1 MSNKILYLYAKTDM
15 DLSIFDDT
23 ILQLNNKYMELDI
36 TTENRRSFRDLD
48 KLLHRLNT
56 NDVLLINDLSDI
68 GLKQT
73 DLIKYLDYIIYHN
86 IILIIQN
93 INTTHDDNIDINKA
107 VLLTLKQYIL
117 SNDNIVSF
125 ANKSSVGRS
134 KIIFPDNWEELYS
147 LWINHEITSKEFIN
161 KSGLKKATFYNLL
174 SEYRRIQ
181 ELNLEYINKYRL
193 A

>member
-1 MSNKILYLYAKTDM
+1 MSNKTLYLYAKTDI
-15 DLSIFDDT
+15 DLSVFDDI
-23 ILQLNNKYMELDI
+23 ILRFNNKYTELDI
-36 TTENRRSFRDLD
+36 TIENRRSFRDLD
-48 KLLHRLNT
+48 KLLQRLNK

-73 DLIKYLDYIIYHN
+73 DLIKYLDYIVYNN

-93 INTTHDDNIDINKA
+93 IDTTHDDNIDINKA
-107 VLLTLKQYIL
+107 VLSTLKQYIV
-117 SNDNIVSF
+117 SNNNIINFS
-125 ANKSSVGRS
+125 NKSSVGRS
-134 KIIFPDNWEELYS
+134 KIIFPDNWEDLYNS
-147 LWINHEITSKEFIN
+147 WINHEITSKEFIN

-174 SEYRRIQ
+174 GEYKHIQ

>member
-1 MSNKILYLYAKTDM
+1 MSNNTLYLYAKTDI
-15 DLSIFDDT
+15 DLSVFDDI
-23 ILQLNNKYMELDI
+23 ILRFNNKYTELDI
-36 TTENRRSFRDLD
+36 TIENRRSFRDLD
-48 KLLHRLNT
+48 KLLQRLNK

-73 DLIKYLDYIIYHN
+73 DLIKYLDYIVYNN

-93 INTTHDDNIDINKA
+93 IDTTHDDNIDINKA
-107 VLLTLKQYIL
+107 VLSTLKQYIV
-117 SNDNIVSF
+117 SNNNIINF

-134 KIIFPDNWEELYS
+134 KIIFPDNWEELYD

>member
-1 MSNKILYLYAKTDM
+1 MSNNTLYLYAKTDI
-15 DLSIFDDT
+15 DLSVFDDI
-23 ILQLNNKYMELDI
+23 ILRFNNKYTELDI
-36 TTENRRSFRDLD
+36 TIENRRSFRDLD
-48 KLLHRLNT
+48 KLLQRLNK

-73 DLIKYLDYIIYHN
+73 DLIKYLDYIVYNN

-93 INTTHDDNIDINKA
+93 IDTTHDDNIDINKA
-107 VLLTLKQYIL
+107 VLSTLKPY
-117 SNDNIVSF
+117 IVSNNNIINF
-125 ANKSSVGRS
+125 SNKSSVGRS
-134 KIIFPDNWEELYS
+134 KIIFPDNWEDLYNS
-147 LWINHEITSKEFIN
+147 WINHEITSKEFIN

-174 SEYRRIQ
+174 GEYKHIQ

>member
-1 MSNKILYLYAKTDM
+1 MNEARILGQDNIIKIESNNLK
-15 DLSIFDDT
+15 S
-23 ILQLNNKYMELDI
+23 
-36 TTENRRSFRDLD
+36 
-48 KLLHRLNT
+48 
-56 NDVLLINDLSDI
+56 NDLSDI

-93 INTTHDDNIDINKA
+93 INTTHDDNI
-107 VLLTLKQYIL
+107 
-117 SNDNIVSF
+117 VSF

-134 KIIFPDNWEELYS
+134 KIIFPDNWEELYD

-161 KSGLKKATFYNLL
+161 KSVLKKATFYNLL

>member
-1 MSNKILYLYAKTDM
+1 MSNKTLYLYAKTDM
-15 DLSIFDDT
+15 DLSIFDDI
-23 ILQLNNKYMELDI
+23 ILQLNNKYMELDVTI
-36 TTENRRSFRDLD
+36 ENRRSFRDLD
-48 KLLHRLNT
+48 KLLHRLNKS
-56 NDVLLINDLSDI
+56 DVLLINDLSDI

-73 DLIKYLDYIIYHN
+73 DLLKYLDYIIYNN
-86 IILIIQN
+86 IILVIQN

-117 SNDNIVSF
+117 SNNNIISF
-125 ANKSSVGRS
+125 VNKSFVGRS
-134 KIIFPDNWEELYS
+134 KIIFPDNWEELYN

-174 SEYRRIQ
+174 GEYRRIQ
-181 ELNLEYINKYRL
+181 ELNSEYMHTHNL

>member
-1 MSNKILYLYAKTDM
+1 MSNNTLYLYAKTDI
-15 DLSIFDDT
+15 DLSVFDDI
-23 ILQLNNKYMELDI
+23 ILRFNNKYTELDI
-36 TTENRRSFRDLD
+36 TIENRRSFRDLD
-48 KLLHRLNT
+48 KLLQRLNK

-73 DLIKYLDYIIYHN
+73 DLIKYLDYIVYNN

-93 INTTHDDNIDINKA
+93 IDTTHNDNIDINKA
-107 VLLTLKQYIL
+107 VLSTLKQYIV
-117 SNDNIVSF
+117 SNNNIINF

-134 KIIFPDNWEELYS
+134 KIIFPDNWEELYD

>member
-1 MSNKILYLYAKTDM
+1 MSNNTLYLYAKTDI
-15 DLSIFDDT
+15 DLSVFDDI
-23 ILQLNNKYMELDI
+23 ILRFNNKYTELDI
-36 TTENRRSFRDLD
+36 TIENRRSFRDLD

-107 VLLTLKQYIL
+107 VLSTLKQYIL
-117 SNDNIVSF
+117 SNNNIINFS
-125 ANKSSVGRS
+125 NKSSVGRS
-134 KIIFPDNWEELYS
+134 KIIFPDNWEDLYNS
-147 LWINHEITSKEFIN
+147 WINHEITSKEFIN

-174 SEYRRIQ
+174 GEYKHIQ

>member
-1 MSNKILYLYAKTDM
+1 MSNNTLYLYAKTDI
-15 DLSIFDDT
+15 DLSLFDDI
-23 ILQLNNKYMELDI
+23 ILRFNNKYTELDI
-36 TTENRRSFRDLD
+36 TIENRRSFRDLD
-48 KLLHRLNT
+48 KLLQRLNK

-73 DLIKYLDYIIYHN
+73 DLIKYLDYIIYNN
-86 IILIIQN
+86 IILVIQN
-93 INTTHDDNIDINKA
+93 INTTHDANISINKA

-117 SNDNIVSF
+117 SNNNIISF
-125 ANKSSVGRS
+125 VNNSSVGRS
-134 KIIFPDNWEELYS
+134 KIIFPDNWEELYN

-174 SEYRRIQ
+174 GEYRRIQ
-181 ELNLEYINKYRL
+181 ELNSEYMHTHNL

>member
-15 DLSIFDDT
+15 DLSIFDDI
-23 ILQLNNKYMELDI
+23 ILQFNNKYMELDI
-36 TTENRRSFRDLD
+36 TIENRRSFRDLD
-48 KLLHRLNT
+48 KLLHRLNKS
-56 NDVLLINDLSDI
+56 DVLLINDLSDI

-73 DLIKYLDYIIYHN
+73 DLIKYLDYIIYNN

-93 INTTHDDNIDINKA
+93 INTTHDDNININKA

-117 SNDNIVSF
+117 SNNNIVSF
-125 ANKSSVGRS
+125 ANKPSVGRS

-147 LWINHEITSKEFIN
+147 LWINHKITSKDFIDE
-161 KSGLKKATFYNLL
+161 SGLKKATFYNLL

-181 ELNLEYINKYRL
+181 ELNLEYINKYHL

>member
-1 MSNKILYLYAKTDM
+1 MSNNTLYLYAKTDI
-15 DLSIFDDT
+15 DLSVFDDI
-23 ILQLNNKYMELDI
+23 ILRFNNKYTELDI
-36 TTENRRSFRDLD
+36 TIENRRSFRDLD
-48 KLLHRLNT
+48 KLLHRLNK

-73 DLIKYLDYIIYHN
+73 DLIKYLDYIVYNN

-93 INTTHDDNIDINKA
+93 IDTTHDDNIDINKA
-107 VLLTLKQYIL
+107 VLSTLKQYIV
-117 SNDNIVSF
+117 SNNNIINFS
-125 ANKSSVGRS
+125 NKSSVGRS
-134 KIIFPDNWEELYS
+134 KIIFPDNWEDLYNS
-147 LWINHEITSKEFIN
+147 WINHEITSKEFIN

-174 SEYRRIQ
+174 GEYKHIQ

>member
-15 DLSIFDDT
+15 NLSIFDDT
-23 ILQLNNKYMELDI
+23 ILQFNNKYMELDI
-36 TTENRRSFRDLD
+36 TIENRRSFRDLD
-48 KLLHRLNT
+48 KLLRGLNKS
-56 NDVLLINDLSDI
+56 DVLLINDLSDI

-73 DLIKYLDYIIYHN
+73 DLIKYLDYIIHNN
-86 IILIIQN
+86 IILFVQTID
-93 INTTHDDNIDINKA
+93 TTHDDNIDINKA

-117 SNDNIVSF
+117 SNNNIISF

-147 LWINHEITSKEFIN
+147 SWINHEITSKEFID

-174 SEYRRIQ
+174 GEYRRIQ

>member
-1 MSNKILYLYAKTDM
+1 MSNKTLYLYAKTDM
-15 DLSIFDDT
+15 DLSIFDDI
-23 ILQLNNKYMELDI
+23 ILQFNNKYSELDVTI
-36 TTENRRSFRDLD
+36 ENRRSFRDLD

-134 KIIFPDNWEELYS
+134 KIIFPDNWEELYD

>member
-1 MSNKILYLYAKTDM
+1 MSNKTLYLYAKTDM
-15 DLSIFDDT
+15 DLSIFDDI
-23 ILQLNNKYMELDI
+23 ILQFNNKYSELDI
-36 TTENRRSFRDLD
+36 TIENRRSFRDLD
-48 KLLHRLNT
+48 KLLHRLNKS
-56 NDVLLINDLSDI
+56 DVLLINDLSDI

-73 DLIKYLDYIIYHN
+73 DLIKYLDYIIYNN
-86 IILIIQN
+86 IILVIQN
-93 INTTHDDNIDINKA
+93 INTTHDANISINKS

-117 SNDNIVSF
+117 SNNNIISF
-125 ANKSSVGRS
+125 VNKSSVGRS
-134 KIIFPDNWEELYS
+134 KIIFPDNWEELYN

>member
-1 MSNKILYLYAKTDM
+1 MSNNTLYLYAKTDI
-15 DLSIFDDT
+15 DLSVFDDI
-23 ILQLNNKYMELDI
+23 ILRFNNKYTELDI
-36 TTENRRSFRDLD
+36 TIENRRSFRDLD

-117 SNDNIVSF
+117 SNNNIINFS
-125 ANKSSVGRS
+125 NKSSVGRS
-134 KIIFPDNWEELYS
+134 KIIFPDNWEDLYNS
-147 LWINHEITSKEFIN
+147 WINHEITSKEFIN

-174 SEYRRIQ
+174 GEYKHIQ

>member
-1 MSNKILYLYAKTDM
+1 MSNNTLYLYAKTDI
-15 DLSIFDDT
+15 DLSVFDDI
-23 ILQLNNKYMELDI
+23 ILRFNNKYTELDI
-36 TTENRRSFRDLD
+36 TIENRRSFRDLD

-73 DLIKYLDYIIYHN
+73 DLIKYLDYIVYNN

-93 INTTHDDNIDINKA
+93 IDTTHDDNIDINKA
-107 VLLTLKQYIL
+107 VLSTLKQYIV
-117 SNDNIVSF
+117 SNNNIINFS
-125 ANKSSVGRS
+125 NKSSVGRS
-134 KIIFPDNWEELYS
+134 KIIFPDNWEDLYNS
-147 LWINHEITSKEFIN
+147 WINHEITSKEFIN

-174 SEYRRIQ
+174 GEYKHIQ

>member
-1 MSNKILYLYAKTDM
+1 MNEARILGQDNIIKIESNNLK
-15 DLSIFDDT
+15 S
-23 ILQLNNKYMELDI
+23 
-36 TTENRRSFRDLD
+36 
-48 KLLHRLNT
+48 
-56 NDVLLINDLSDI
+56 NDLSDI

-134 KIIFPDNWEELYS
+134 KIIFPDNWEELYD

-161 KSGLKKATFYNLL
+161 KSVLKKATFYNLL

>member
-15 DLSIFDDT
+15 NLSIFDNI
-23 ILQLNNKYMELDI
+23 ILQFNNKYMELDI
-36 TTENRRSFRDLD
+36 TIENRRSFRDLD
-48 KLLHRLNT
+48 KLLHRLNKS
-56 NDVLLINDLSDI
+56 DILLINDVSDI

-117 SNDNIVSF
+117 SNNNIVSF
-125 ANKSSVGRS
+125 VNKSSVGRS
-134 KIIFPDNWEELYS
+134 KIIFPDNWEALYN
-147 LWINHEITSKEFIN
+147 LWINHEITSKEFID

-174 SEYRRIQ
+174 SEYKHIQ

>member
-1 MSNKILYLYAKTDM
+1 MSNNTLYLYAKTDI
-15 DLSIFDDT
+15 DLSVFDDI
-23 ILQLNNKYMELDI
+23 ILRFNNKYTELDI
-36 TTENRRSFRDLD
+36 TIENRRSFRDLD
-48 KLLHRLNT
+48 KLLHRLNK

-73 DLIKYLDYIIYHN
+73 DLIKYLDYIVYNN

-93 INTTHDDNIDINKA
+93 IDTTHDDNIDINKT
-107 VLLTLKQYIL
+107 VLSTLKQYIV
-117 SNDNIVSF
+117 SNNNIINF
-125 ANKSSVGRS
+125 LNKSSVGRS
-134 KIIFPDNWEELYS
+134 KIIFPDNWEDLYNS
-147 LWINHEITSKEFIN
+147 WINHEITSKEFIN

-174 SEYRRIQ
+174 GEYKHIQ

>member
-1 MSNKILYLYAKTDM
+1 MSNNTLYLYAKTDI
-15 DLSIFDDT
+15 DLSVFDDI
-23 ILQLNNKYMELDI
+23 ILRFNNKYTELDI
-36 TTENRRSFRDLD
+36 TIENRRSFRDLD
-48 KLLHRLNT
+48 KLLQRLNK

-73 DLIKYLDYIIYHN
+73 DLIKYLDYIVYNN

-93 INTTHDDNIDINKA
+93 IDTTHDDNIDINKA
-107 VLLTLKQYIL
+107 VLSTLKQYIV
-117 SNDNIVSF
+117 SNNNIINFS
-125 ANKSSVGRS
+125 NKSSVGRS
-134 KIIFPDNWEELYS
+134 KIIFPDNWEDLYNS
-147 LWINHEITSKEFIN
+147 WINHEITSKEFIN

-174 SEYRRIQ
+174 GEYKHIQ

>member
-1 MSNKILYLYAKTDM
+1 MSNNTLYLYAKTDI
-15 DLSIFDDT
+15 DLSVFDDI
-23 ILQLNNKYMELDI
+23 ILRFNNKYTELDI
-36 TTENRRSFRDLD
+36 TIENRRSFRDLD

-73 DLIKYLDYIIYHN
+73 DLIKYLDYIIYNN
-86 IILIIQN
+86 IILVIQN
-93 INTTHDDNIDINKA
+93 INTTHDANISINKA

-117 SNDNIVSF
+117 SNNNIISF
-125 ANKSSVGRS
+125 VNKSSVGRS
-134 KIIFPDNWEELYS
+134 KIIFPDNWEELYN

-174 SEYRRIQ
+174 GEYRRIQ
-181 ELNLEYINKYRL
+181 ELNSEYMHTHNL

>member
-1 MSNKILYLYAKTDM
+1 MSNNTLYLYAKTDI
-15 DLSIFDDT
+15 DLSVFDDI

-36 TTENRRSFRDLD
+36 TIENRRSFRDLD
-48 KLLHRLNT
+48 KLLQRLNK

-107 VLLTLKQYIL
+107 VLLTLKQYIV
-117 SNDNIVSF
+117 SNNNIINFS
-125 ANKSSVGRS
+125 NKSSVGRS
-134 KIIFPDNWEELYS
+134 KIIFPDNWEDLYNS
-147 LWINHEITSKEFIN
+147 WINHEITSKEFIN

-174 SEYRRIQ
+174 GEYKHIQ

>member
-1 MSNKILYLYAKTDM
+1 MSNKTLYLYSKTDM
-15 DLSIFDDT
+15 NLSVFDDI
-23 ILQLNNKYMELDI
+23 ILRFNNKYTELDI
-36 TTENRRSFRDLD
+36 TIENRRSFRDLD
-48 KLLHRLNT
+48 KLLQRLNK

-73 DLIKYLDYIIYHN
+73 DVIKHLDYIIYNN

-93 INTTHDDNIDINKA
+93 INTTHDDNISINKA
-107 VLLTLKQYIL
+107 VLSTLKQYIV
-117 SNDNIVSF
+117 SNNNIISF
-125 ANKSSVGRS
+125 VNKPSVGRS
-134 KIIFPDNWEELYS
+134 KIIFPDNWEDLYE

-174 SEYRRIQ
+174 GEYRRIQ
-181 ELNLEYINKYRL
+181 ELNSEYIHTHNL

>member
-1 MSNKILYLYAKTDM
+1 MSNNTLYLYAKTDI
-15 DLSIFDDT
+15 DLSVFDDI
-23 ILQLNNKYMELDI
+23 ILRFNNKYTELDI
-36 TTENRRSFRDLD
+36 TIENRRSFRDLD
-48 KLLHRLNT
+48 KLLHRLNK

-73 DLIKYLDYIIYHN
+73 DLIKYLDYIVYNN

-93 INTTHDDNIDINKA
+93 IDTTHDDNIDINKA
-107 VLLTLKQYIL
+107 VLSTLKQYIV
-117 SNDNIVSF
+117 SNNNIINF
-125 ANKSSVGRS
+125 LNKSSVGRS
-134 KIIFPDNWEELYS
+134 KIIFPDNWEDLYNS
-147 LWINHEITSKEFIN
+147 WINHEITSKEFIN

-174 SEYRRIQ
+174 GEYKHIQ

>member
-1 MSNKILYLYAKTDM
+1 MSNKTLYLYAKTDM
-15 DLSIFDDT
+15 NLSVFDDI
-23 ILQLNNKYMELDI
+23 ILQLNKYTELDI

-48 KLLHRLNT
+48 KLLHRLNK

-68 GLKQT
+68 GLKQA
-73 DLIKYLDYIIYHN
+73 DLIKHLDYIIYNN
-86 IILIIQN
+86 IILVIQN

-107 VLLTLKQYIL
+107 VLLTLKQYIVL
-117 SNDNIVSF
+117 NNNIINFS
-125 ANKSSVGRS
+125 NKSSVGRS
-134 KIIFPDNWEELYS
+134 KIIFPNNWEELYE

-174 SEYRRIQ
+174 GEYRRIQ
-181 ELNLEYINKYRL
+181 ELNLEYMHTHNL